1 MAQLT
6 LVTMTF
12 LSDMDFQDATKKQ
25 LLTIALYEECS
36 LDDKYAAIRELQLKT
51 WGPLFLQRLVK
62 YWGMG
67 LTDIQIADKFGVEIW
82 EVKKQLQKYNL
93 YKSRVKGRKEA

>member
-1 MAQLT
+1 ME
-6 LVTMTF
+6 F
-12 LSDMDFQDATKKQ
+12 ENATKKQ
-25 LLTIALYEECS
+25 LLTICLHEDCPLEYKYES
-36 LDDKYAAIRELQLKT
+36 LRELQLKN
-51 WGPLFLQRLVK
+51 WGPHFLQKLVK

-82 EVKKQLQKYNL
+82 EVTTQLQKYNL

>member
-1 MAQLT
+1 
-6 LVTMTF
+6 
-12 LSDMDFQDATKKQ
+12 MDFADATKKQ
-25 LLTIALYEECS
+25 LLTIALHEECP

-51 WGPLFLQRLVK
+51 WGPLFLQKLVK

-67 LTDIQIADKFGVEIW
+67 LSDKQIADKFGVEIW

-93 YKSRVKGRKEA
+93 YGTRIKRRREA

>member
-1 MAQLT
+1 
-6 LVTMTF
+6 
-12 LSDMDFQDATKKQ
+12 MDFENATKKQ
-25 LLTIALYEECS
+25 LLTIALYEDCS
-36 LDDKYAAIRELQLKT
+36 LDDKYAVCRELQLKT
-51 WGPLFLQRLVK
+51 WGPHFLQRLVK

-82 EVKKQLQKYNL
+82 EVTTQLQKYNL